1 MYPFSFW
8 EALLQALDELL
19 TKHVAKRMEAM
30 LTGIGNLTQI
40 AQLVVNMEFFRLAAE
55 KLEGSLAN
63 IRSVFTKNAPPAAS
77 ALIDRRSP

>member
-1 MYPFSFW
+1 
-8 EALLQALDELL
+8 
-19 TKHVAKRMEAM
+19 M

-63 IRSVFTKNAPPAAS
+63 IRSVLIKSAPSAAS
-77 ALIDRRSP
+77 AFTDHRSP

>member
-1 MYPFSFW
+1 
-8 EALLQALDELL
+8 
-19 TKHVAKRMEAM
+19 MEAM

-63 IRSVFTKNAPPAAS
+63 IRSVLIKSAPSAAS
-77 ALIDRRSP
+77 AFTDHRSP